1 MVDQAAFAHSGVSPH
16 RALCWLVREA
26 VDRLQHDGGPARGR
40 YKRAYREAEAA
51 LKARGLAFEPLDGAR
66 LDMLIAKPNA
76 ALLPAEV
83 RTLGLIADQLTADLS
98 EAELRA
104 LEAKA
109 VERARTQPGL
119 KPALPRS
126 ETDAGWAGLYAGALR
141 ERQALL
147 GELEGDYLI
156 LRRRPT
162 TEGGGRP
169 ALIVSHLTI
178 TAPADGTGP
187 GSFRTLGA
195 GTGKDERLV
204 EGLIYEAN
212 AAHGVLF
219 AVGRD
224 AETAQVRNAT
234 LVATAKPVPGAALGH
249 ARRDLKGLRMGV
261 SRFSGEPRAYRIWAA
276 SVTGRTPDG
285 RDWRELVKDY
295 VDGEPLAALEA
306 GISGFGWI
314 LQWLQRPAAC
324 LDDDG
329 DPPPA

>member
-1 MVDQAAFAHSGVSPH
+1 MVDQAVFARSGVSPH

-26 VDRLQHDGGPARGR
+26 ADRVHGAGASARGR

-51 LKARGLAFEPLDGAR
+51 LKAGGFAFEPLDGAR
-66 LDMLIAKPNA
+66 LDMLVAKPRA
-76 ALLPAEV
+76 ALRPAEV
-83 RTLGLIADQLTADLS
+83 KTLGLIADHLLAGLT
-98 EAELRA
+98 EAEVRA

-119 KPALPRS
+119 RPETHPHPCDWSALY
-126 ETDAGWAGLYAGALR
+126 EGAWR
-141 ERQALL
+141 ERQHLL
-147 GELEGDYLI
+147 SELAGEYLL
-156 LRRRPT
+156 LRWRPRD
-162 TEGGGRP
+162 EGGGRP
-169 ALIVSHLTI
+169 ALLVSHMTLTPG
-178 TAPADGTGP
+178 AREDAP
-187 GSFRTLGA
+187 GSYRTVGA

-204 EGLIYEAN
+204 TGLIYEAN

-224 AETAQVRNAT
+224 EETAQVRNAS
-234 LVATAKPVPGAALGH
+234 LVAVTKPVAGAALTF

-276 SVTGRTPDG
+276 AVDGTAPDG
-285 RDWRELVKDY
+285 RPWRALVKDY
-295 VDGEPLAALEA
+295 VEGESLAAFEA
-306 GISGFGWI
+306 GVPGFAWI
-314 LQWLQRPAAC
+314 RAWLQRPAAC